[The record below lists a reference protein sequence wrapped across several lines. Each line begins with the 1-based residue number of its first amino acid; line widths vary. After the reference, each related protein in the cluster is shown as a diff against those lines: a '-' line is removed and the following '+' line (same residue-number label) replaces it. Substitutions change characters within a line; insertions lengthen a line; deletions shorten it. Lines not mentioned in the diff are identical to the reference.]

1 MALSTTVSRLAYMAS
16 VVVDGEQFKTYP
28 QTFASQ
34 VIQMFVEILTVFHD
48 FSIRRRPRRL
58 WQQLCWTRRGCRLG
72 RWPSSSS

>member
-34 VIQMFVEILTVFHD
+34 VIQMIVEMLTAFQ
-48 FSIRRRPRRL
+48 S
-58 WQQLCWTRRGCRLG
+58 G
-72 RWPSSSS
+72 

>member
-34 VIQMFVEILTVFHD
+34 VIQMIVEISVFFC
-48 FSIRRRPRRL
+48 FS
-58 WQQLCWTRRGCRLG
+58 
-72 RWPSSSS
+72 